1 MSAAVQPT
9 TTDAERVAIGIA
21 AARRTRRLGWWYV
34 AEQRIRAM
42 RSYVGTWIG
51 LGLASPFLYVA
62 GLGFGLAIVV
72 NDAQGGQD
80 VGGADF
86 LLFLAP
92 ALVLGSAMQTAAQE
106 STYGVFGG
114 FKWVPI
120 FLAMRSS
127 PVSPAQMVV
136 GYTIGTLVRVM
147 PAAVVY
153 VAAIWMLGVTSSPRA
168 LWLVPIALLLVL
180 AVALPVTAWAAHQ
193 EHDRGQLNFI
203 DRFVTLPL
211 MLFSGTY
218 FPLETLPI
226 ALQWIGWIS
235 PLWHAVDLGRWAL
248 YGAEVPAWLLA
259 THVAVLV
266 GFAAVGLL
274 LAVRVFGRRLDL

>member
-1 MSAAVQPT
+1 MTAAT
-9 TTDAERVAIGIA
+9 SHGADLVAVGVA

-42 RSYVGTWIG
+42 RAYVGTWIG

-62 GLGFGLAIVV
+62 GLGFGLAVVV
-72 NDAQGGQD
+72 NERQGGQD

-92 ALVLGSAMQTAAQE
+92 ALVLGAAMQTAAQE

-127 PVSPAQMVV
+127 PVSPAQMVI
-136 GYTIGTLVRVM
+136 GFTIGTLVRVI
-147 PAAVVY
+147 PLSIVY
-153 VAAIWMLGVTSSPRA
+153 VAAIWLLGVTDSPRV
-168 LWLVPIALLLVL
+168 LWLVPIAWLLVL
-180 AVALPVTAWAAHQ
+180 AVALPVTTWAAHQ
-193 EHDRGQLNFI
+193 EQDRGQLNVI
-203 DRFVTLPL
+203 DRFVILPL

-226 ALQWIGWIS
+226 FLQWIGWIS

-248 YGAEVPAWLLA
+248 YGAPVAGWLLVV
-259 THVAVLV
+259 HVAVLV
-266 GFAAVGLL
+266 GFATIGFL
-274 LAVRVFGRRLDL
+274 LAMRVFRRRLDL

>member
-1 MSAAVQPT
+1 MSAATSAQA
-9 TTDAERVAIGIA
+9 DQVALGVA

-42 RSYVGTWIG
+42 RAYVGTWIG

-72 NDAQGGQD
+72 NERQGGQD

-106 STYGVFGG
+106 STYGIFGG

-127 PVSPAQMVV
+127 PVSPAQMVI
-136 GYTIGTLVRVM
+136 GYTIGTLVRVI
-147 PAAVVY
+147 PLSIVY
-153 VAAIWMLGVTSSPRA
+153 VAAIWLLGVTDSPRA
-168 LWLVPIALLLVL
+168 LWLVPIAWILVL

-193 EHDRGQLNFI
+193 EQDRGQLNFI

-218 FPLETLPI
+218 FPLETLPWF
-226 ALQWIGWIS
+226 LQWIGWIS

-248 YGAEVPAWLLA
+248 YGAPVPDWLVVV
-259 THVAVLV
+259 HVIVLV
-266 GFAAVGLL
+266 GFAVVGSL
-274 LAVRVFGRRLDL
+274 LAVKVFRRRLDL

>member
-1 MSAAVQPT
+1 MSASTVRQPDQVAV
-9 TTDAERVAIGIA
+9 GIA

-42 RSYVGTWIG
+42 RAYVGTWIG

-106 STYGVFGG
+106 STYGIFGG

-127 PVSPAQMVV
+127 PVSPAQMVI
-136 GYTIGTLVRVM
+136 GYTVGTLVRVI
-147 PAAVVY
+147 PPSIVY
-153 VAAIWMLGVTSSPRA
+153 VVAIWLLGVTDSPRA
-168 LWLVPIALLLVL
+168 LWLVPIAWMLVL
-180 AVALPVTAWAAHQ
+180 AVALPVSAWAAHQ
-193 EHDRGQLNFI
+193 EQDRGQLNFI

-226 ALQWIGWIS
+226 LLQWIGWIS

-248 YGAEVPAWLLA
+248 YGAPVAGWLLA
-259 THVAVLV
+259 VHVAVLV
-266 GFAAVGLL
+266 GFAVVGFL
-274 LAVRVFGRRLDL
+274 LAVRVFRRRLDL

>member
-1 MSAAVQPT
+1 MSAATSQQA
-9 TTDAERVAIGIA
+9 DQVAIGVA

-42 RSYVGTWIG
+42 RAYVGTWIG

-106 STYGVFGG
+106 STYGIFGG

-127 PVSPAQMVV
+127 PVSPAQMVI
-136 GYTIGTLVRVM
+136 GYTVGTLVRVI
-147 PAAVVY
+147 PLSVVY
-153 VAAIWMLGVTSSPRA
+153 VVAIWLLGVTDSPRA
-168 LWLVPIALLLVL
+168 LWLVPIAWILVL

-193 EHDRGQLNFI
+193 EQDRGQLNFI

-226 ALQWIGWIS
+226 FLQWIGWIS

-248 YGAEVPAWLLA
+248 YGAPVAGWLVA
-259 THVAVLV
+259 VHVVVLV
-266 GFAAVGLL
+266 GFATVGFL
-274 LAVRVFGRRLDL
+274 LAVRVFRRRLDL

>member
-1 MSAAVQPT
+1 MSAATSAQA
-9 TTDAERVAIGIA
+9 DQVALGVA

-42 RSYVGTWIG
+42 RAYVGTWIG

-62 GLGFGLAIVV
+62 GLGFGLAVVV
-72 NDAQGGQD
+72 NEAQGGGQ

-92 ALVLGSAMQTAAQE
+92 ALVLGSAMQTSAQE

-127 PVSPAQMVV
+127 PVSPAQMVI
-136 GYTIGTLVRVM
+136 GYTIGTLVRVI
-147 PAAVVY
+147 PLSIVY
-153 VAAIWMLGVTSSPRA
+153 VAAIWLLGVTDSPRA
-168 LWLVPIALLLVL
+168 LWLVPIAWILVL

-193 EHDRGQLNFI
+193 EQDRGQLNFI
-203 DRFVTLPL
+203 DRFVILPL

-218 FPLETLPI
+218 FPLETLPWF
-226 ALQWIGWIS
+226 LQWIGWIS
-235 PLWHAVDLGRWAL
+235 PLWHAVDLGRWAV
-248 YGAEVPAWLLA
+248 YGAPVADWLVVC
-259 THVAVLV
+259 HVVVLV
-266 GFAAVGLL
+266 GFAVVGFLL
-274 LAVRVFGRRLDL
+274 SARIFARRLDL

>member
-1 MSAAVQPT
+1 MSASTVRQPDQVAV
-9 TTDAERVAIGIA
+9 GIA

-42 RSYVGTWIG
+42 RAYVGTWIG

-106 STYGVFGG
+106 STYGIFGG

-127 PVSPAQMVV
+127 PVSPAQMVI
-136 GYTIGTLVRVM
+136 GYTVGTLVRVI
-147 PAAVVY
+147 PLSIVY
-153 VAAIWMLGVTSSPRA
+153 VVAIWLLGVTDSPRA
-168 LWLVPIALLLVL
+168 LWLVPIAWMLVL
-180 AVALPVTAWAAHQ
+180 AVALPVSAWAAHQ
-193 EHDRGQLNFI
+193 EQDRGQLNFI

-226 ALQWIGWIS
+226 LLQWIGWIS

-248 YGAEVPAWLLA
+248 YGAPVAGWLLA
-259 THVAVLV
+259 VHVAVLV
-266 GFAAVGLL
+266 GFAVVGFL
-274 LAVRVFGRRLDL
+274 LAVRVFRRRLDL

>member
-1 MSAAVQPT
+1 MSAAT
-9 TTDAERVAIGIA
+9 SHGTDLVAVGVA

-42 RSYVGTWIG
+42 RAYVGTWIG

-72 NDAQGGQD
+72 NERQGGQD

-92 ALVLGSAMQTAAQE
+92 ALVLGAAMQTAAQE

-127 PVSPAQMVV
+127 PVSPAQMVI
-136 GYTIGTLVRVM
+136 GFTIGTLMRVI
-147 PAAVVY
+147 PLSIVY
-153 VAAIWMLGVTSSPRA
+153 VAAIWLLGVTGSPRV
-168 LWLVPIALLLVL
+168 LWLVPIAWLLVL
-180 AVALPVTAWAAHQ
+180 AVALPVTTWAAHQ
-193 EHDRGQLNFI
+193 EQDRGQLNVI
-203 DRFVTLPL
+203 DRFVILPL

-226 ALQWIGWIS
+226 FLQWIGWIS

-248 YGAEVPAWLLA
+248 YGAPVAGWLLVV
-259 THVAVLV
+259 HVAVLV
-266 GFAAVGLL
+266 GFATIGFL
-274 LAVRVFGRRLDL
+274 LAVRVFRRRLDL

>member
-1 MSAAVQPT
+1 MSASTVRQPDQVAVG
-9 TTDAERVAIGIA
+9 VA

-42 RSYVGTWIG
+42 RAYVGTWIG

-72 NDAQGGQD
+72 NDAQGGRD

-106 STYGVFGG
+106 STYGIFGG

-127 PVSPAQMVV
+127 PVSPAQMVI
-136 GYTIGTLVRVM
+136 GYTVGTLVRVI
-147 PAAVVY
+147 PLSIVY
-153 VAAIWMLGVTSSPRA
+153 VVAIWLLGVTDSPRA
-168 LWLVPIALLLVL
+168 LWLVPIAWMLVL
-180 AVALPVTAWAAHQ
+180 AVALPVSAWAAHQ
-193 EHDRGQLNFI
+193 EQDRGQLNFI

-226 ALQWIGWIS
+226 LLQWIGWIS

-248 YGAEVPAWLLA
+248 YGAPVAGWLLA
-259 THVAVLV
+259 VHVAVLV
-266 GFAAVGLL
+266 GFAVVGFL
-274 LAVRVFGRRLDL
+274 LAVRVFRRRLDL

>member
-1 MSAAVQPT
+1 MSADTTQQADAV
-9 TTDAERVAIGIA
+9 AVGIA
-21 AARRTRRLGWWYV
+21 AARRTRRLGWWFV

-42 RSYVGTWIG
+42 RAYVGTWIG

-106 STYGVFGG
+106 STYGIFGG

-120 FLAMRSS
+120 FMAMRSS

-136 GYTIGTLVRVM
+136 GYTIGTLVRVI
-147 PAAVVY
+147 PLSIVY
-153 VAAIWMLGVTSSPRA
+153 VAAIWLLGVTESPRV
-168 LWLVPIALLLVL
+168 LWLVPIAWILVL

-193 EHDRGQLNFI
+193 EQDRGQLNFI

-226 ALQWIGWIS
+226 FLQWIGWIS
-235 PLWHAVDLGRWAL
+235 PLWHAVDLGRWAV
-248 YGAEVPAWLLA
+248 YGAPVPGWLVVV
-259 THVAVLV
+259 HVAVLV
-266 GFAAVGLL
+266 GFAVVGFL
-274 LAVRVFGRRLDL
+274 LAVRVFVRRLDL

>member
-1 MSAAVQPT
+1 MSAM
-9 TTDAERVAIGIA
+9 DAPVEVDRVAVGIA

-42 RSYVGTWIG
+42 RAYVGTWIG

-106 STYGVFGG
+106 STYGIFGG

-136 GYTIGTLVRVM
+136 GYTVGTLVR
-147 PAAVVY
+147 AVPLSIVY
-153 VAAIWMLGVTSSPRA
+153 VAAIWLLGVTDSPRA
-168 LWLVPIALLLVL
+168 LWLVPIAWMLVL

-193 EHDRGQLNFI
+193 EQDRGQLNFI

-218 FPLETLPI
+218 FPLETLPVL
-226 ALQWIGWIS
+226 LQWIGWIS

-248 YGAEVPAWLLA
+248 YGAPVPAWLLA
-259 THVAVLV
+259 VHVAVLV
-266 GFAAVGLL
+266 GFAVVGYL
-274 LAVRVFGRRLDL
+274 LAVKVFRRRLDL